1 MLNRW
6 ARRGDN
12 KGMGQTTQQP
22 DRHPLAQRRQLAP
35 RLAGAVLL
43 AVTGAIHLDLY
54 LTGYRHIPTIGPL
67 FLLQIIA
74 AFVLAV
80 AVAVVAGPL
89 AAAAGAGFAIAT
101 LGGYLLTVWVGLFG
115 FHELRT
121 TAGIVAGVVEVAAFG
136 VLAYAALASLRAD
149 GASRAVPGGAA
160 LARALPGGVA
170 GSVAALAAVALVV
183 LGVSVGT
190 ASSGSAGSSSP
201 GAAAGS
207 GPIVKV
213 VIKNFM
219 FTPNNPDVRPGE
231 RIEVTNEDQVAH
243 TLTAGPAAAD
253 NKLFT
258 TGSVG
263 PNQTKIIAAPKR
275 AGMYPFYC
283 TVHPF
288 MTGMLIVGE

>member
-1 MLNRW
+1 
-6 ARRGDN
+6 
-12 KGMGQTTQQP
+12 MGQITQQP
-22 DRHPLAQRRQLAP
+22 DRRQLFQRRQLAP

-80 AVAVVAGPL
+80 AVAVLRGPL

-115 FHELRT
+115 FQEVAT
-121 TAGIVAGVVEVAAFG
+121 TAGLVAGVAEVAAFG
-136 VLAYAALASLRAD
+136 VLAYAALASLRDD
-149 GASRAVPGGAA
+149 GASRALPGGTS
-160 LARALPGGVA
+160 LARALPGGAA
-170 GSVAALAAVALVV
+170 GAAAALSAVALVV

-190 ASSGSAGSSSP
+190 ASTGSAGSGSP
-201 GAAAGS
+201 PAAAGS
-207 GPIVKV
+207 GPVVKV

-219 FTPNNPDVRPGE
+219 FTPVNPDVRPGE
-231 RIEVTNEDQVAH
+231 RIEVINEDPVAH
-243 TLTAGPAAAD
+243 TLTAGPSAAD
-253 NKLFT
+253 NNLFT

-263 PNQTKIIAAPKR
+263 PNQTKIIAAPEK

-283 TVHPF
+283 TVHHF
-288 MTGMLIVGE
+288 MTGLLIVGK